1 MFAKHTWITASK
13 STPGVLLLLVL
24 EAISTMQ
31 VAKDQGLAETQVP
44 GYVAISQIQMQ
55 RAVAASTR
63 DELGR

>member
-1 MFAKHTWITASK
+1 M
-13 STPGVLLLLVL
+13 LLLVL

-44 GYVAISQIQMQ
+44 RYVAISQIQMQ

>member
-1 MFAKHTWITASK
+1 MLVENTWITASK
-13 STPGVLLLLVL
+13 STPGALLLPVL

-31 VAKDQGLAETQVP
+31 VVKDQGLAETQLP
-44 GYVAISQIQMQ
+44 NYVAMSQIQMQ